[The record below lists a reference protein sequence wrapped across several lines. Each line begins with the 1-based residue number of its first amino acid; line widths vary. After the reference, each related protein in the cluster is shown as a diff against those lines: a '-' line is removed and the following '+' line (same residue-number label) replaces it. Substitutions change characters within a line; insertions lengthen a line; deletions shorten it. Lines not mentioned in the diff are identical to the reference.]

1 MSRARQS
8 GLIKYHKPLDLNK
21 QTTTTK
27 RTHTHLFLIAL
38 EAERSKIKV
47 PLGLM
52 SYETFPPALQ
62 MASYLLTTVSHEEKK
77 KFSGPC
83 F

>member
-21 QTTTTK
+21 QTK
-27 RTHTHLFLIAL
+27 KNHTHLFLIAL
-38 EAERSKIKV
+38 EAERSKTKV
-47 PLGLM
+47 PVGLM

>member
-21 QTTTTK
+21 QK
-27 RTHTHLFLIAL
+27 KKNHTHLFLIAL
-38 EAERSKIKV
+38 EAERSKTKV
-47 PLGLM
+47 PVGLM